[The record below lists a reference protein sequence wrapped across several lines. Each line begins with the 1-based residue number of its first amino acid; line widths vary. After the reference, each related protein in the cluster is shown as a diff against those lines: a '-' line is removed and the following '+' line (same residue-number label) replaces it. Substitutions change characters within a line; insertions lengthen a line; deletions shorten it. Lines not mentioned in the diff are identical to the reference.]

1 LPVFP
6 EFLLGHNLAPVD
18 EVTSAWP
25 VGEDFDMSAP
35 GTYRVSLGGRIEDLD
50 TTVCSNTLEV
60 RVYAVTNEP
69 FDKVLRDSRVYSFT
83 KDAMIAALKDPRP
96 PLRSAAAEKLA
107 YETETDAIPAIVEAL
122 AVEWDAPTKQ
132 ALNLALIKLGSVWL
146 APHRE
151 ARGGQIRPSPFQQC
165 APSAPPILSLTLS
178 QSPAPPGQGPVIHVS
193 ARNLTERPV
202 AFFKEGSPADM
213 FSATVLDARGGHAR
227 IQKEMDY
234 LYRRHP
240 PEGAAGSGA
249 PVEAVLPAGGETS
262 WDWRVGE
269 DFDMPAPGSYLVSL
283 GGALEYLNTTVCS
296 NTLEVN
302 VGE

>member
-1 LPVFP
+1 
-6 EFLLGHNLAPVD
+6 
-18 EVTSAWP
+18 
-25 VGEDFDMSAP
+25 MSAP
-35 GTYRVSLGGRIEDLD
+35 GTYRVSLGGRMEDLN

-60 RVYAVTNEP
+60 RVYAVTNAP
-69 FDKVLRDSRVYSFT
+69 FDKVLQGVYMYSFT
-83 KDAMIAALKDPRP
+83 PEAMIAALKDYRP
-96 PLRSAAAEKLA
+96 EVRVAAAEKLVSEG
-107 YETETDAIPAIVEAL
+107 ETNAISAMVEAL
-122 AVEWDAPTKQ
+122 PSKSDPTKNWEAWNAATRQ
-132 ALNLALIKLGSVWL
+132 GLNLALTETGSAWL
-146 APHRE
+146 ARNRE

-227 IQKEMDY
+227 IQREMDY
-234 LYRRHP
+234 LYRPHP

-302 VGE
+302 VGR